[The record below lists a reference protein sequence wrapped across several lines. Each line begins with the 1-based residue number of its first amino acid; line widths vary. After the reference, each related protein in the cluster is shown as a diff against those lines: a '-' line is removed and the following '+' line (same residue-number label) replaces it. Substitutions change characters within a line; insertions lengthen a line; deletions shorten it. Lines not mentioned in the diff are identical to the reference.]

1 MLILP
6 WLGALTCWIIVPDLF
21 SFRAMIIHPSLSSV
35 KKWRSRIPNFVSWN
49 WSANSKPC
57 WIEVTISLNHTKNWS
72 VNSTTGSWT
81 VGYLLTDFL
90 PRVCT
95 GAIRRLWKLRS
106 EEKQRIIIR
115 RACTK
120 IFGLYNETRIPET
133 VGPRPSILRSLQEMA
148 GWGGSQPSG
157 GWVSSSIIHCS
168 KSVCSKEYSQFREV
182 LWQHSLTG
190 YIMSGIH
197 FTRHTLKPTS
207 AFQKKDYV
215 SMYGIYCEH
224 LGPSR

>member
-57 WIEVTISLNHTKNWS
+57 WIEVTVSLNHTKNWS

-81 VGYLLTDFL
+81 LGYLLTDFL

-95 GAIRRLWKLRS
+95 GAIWRLWKLHSDENSRLLS
-106 EEKQRIIIR
+106 AVCIR
-115 RACTK
+115 RYLAY
-120 IFGLYNETRIPET
+120 IMRL
-133 VGPRPSILRSLQEMA
+133 
-148 GWGGSQPSG
+148 GSQRQSVYGPLYSG
-157 GWVSSSIIHCS
+157 V
-168 KSVCSKEYSQFREV
+168 Y
-182 LWQHSLTG
+182 
-190 YIMSGIH
+190 
-197 FTRHTLKPTS
+197 
-207 AFQKKDYV
+207 KK
-215 SMYGIYCEH
+215 
-224 LGPSR
+224 